1 MLLVLLVLFSL
12 LFSLATSSIEKHKDV
27 YVFTSHIEWEG
38 ENGSIESSLIKDMRP
53 LPAGVQLWLVSV
65 FVNNGNSSYRIQYVN
80 GVANRLVFSQ
90 SPESFHYSKI
100 NLTERLTYLP
110 INFDVDPG
118 AEVTIDYPWRTPLL
132 AFHEFPLEATI
143 LVKVFFTSNGTA
155 ANLTLLDNKRVTFR
169 TDAAAAATTT
179 DSNFLTLLYAFLIAL
194 ATMSPAL
201 FSLSWGDTNAVCAR
215 ARKEMKKKKM

>member
-1 MLLVLLVLFSL
+1 MLLLLFSL
-12 LFSLATSSIEKHKDV
+12 LFSLATSIEKHKDV
-27 YVFTSHIEWEG
+27 YVTTSHIEWEG

-65 FVNNGNSSYRIQYVN
+65 FVNNGNSSYRISNVN
-80 GVANRLVFSQ
+80 GKAKRQVLSQ
-90 SPESFHYSKI
+90 SPDSFRSTI
-100 NLTERLTYLP
+100 LNNTEPLTYLP
-110 INFDVDPG
+110 IHFDVDPG

-143 LVKVFFTSNGTA
+143 LVQVFFTSNGTA
-155 ANLTLLDNKRVTFR
+155 ASLTLLDNKLVTFR

-179 DSNFLTLLYAFLIAL
+179 DSNFLTLLYAFLTSLVAL
-194 ATMSPAL
+194 SPAL
-201 FSLSWGDTNAVCAR
+201 YSLSWGDTNAVCAR